1 MSKIVEKE
9 MWDHYSE
16 LPNPAW
22 YEYKNKQEM
31 NKHEQEKAND
41 LKRIAIALEKLT
53 KLLMQVPKNCI
64 TIICSMFKLK
74 PKEFKKLLSL

>member
-22 YEYKNKQEM
+22 YEYKNKKEM
-31 NKHEQEKAND
+31 NKNEQQMYKDISTIAKA
-41 LKRIAIALEKLT
+41 LT
-53 KLLMQVPKNCI
+53 KLVKMIEKD
-64 TIICSMFKLK
+64 MKR
-74 PKEFKKLLSL
+74 

>member
-22 YEYKNKQEM
+22 YEYKNKEEEM
-31 NKHEQEKAND
+31 NKINQEKAND
-41 LKRIAIALEKLT
+41 LKRIAIALEKLA
-53 KLLMQVPKNCI
+53 KLLTKVIKDNA
-64 TIICSMFKLK
+64 
-74 PKEFKKLLSL
+74 

>member
-1 MSKIVEKE
+1 MSKIVDKE

-31 NKHEQEKAND
+31 NRIDQEKAND
-41 LKRIAIALEKLT
+41 LKRIAVALEKLA
-53 KLLMQVPKNCI
+53 KLLTKVIKDNA
-64 TIICSMFKLK
+64 
-74 PKEFKKLLSL
+74 

>member
-22 YEYKNKQEM
+22 YEYKNKEEM
-31 NKHEQEKAND
+31 NRQEQEKAND
-41 LKRIAIALEKLT
+41 IKRIAVALEKLA
-53 KLLMQVPKNCI
+53 KLLTKVIKDNA
-64 TIICSMFKLK
+64 
-74 PKEFKKLLSL
+74 

>member
-1 MSKIVEKE
+1 MSKIVDKE

-31 NKHEQEKAND
+31 NKHEQEKRAQQRQ
-41 LKRIAIALEKLT
+41 KQKLG
-53 KLLMQVPKNCI
+53 
-64 TIICSMFKLK
+64 
-74 PKEFKKLLSL
+74 

>member
-1 MSKIVEKE
+1 MSEIVEKE

-31 NKHEQEKAND
+31 NRIDQEKAKD
-41 LKRIAIALEKLT
+41 IKRIAVALEKLA
-53 KLLMQVPKNCI
+53 KLLTKVIKDNA
-64 TIICSMFKLK
+64 
-74 PKEFKKLLSL
+74 

>member
-22 YEYKNKQEM
+22 YEYKNKEEM
-31 NKHEQEKAND
+31 NRIDQEKAND
-41 LKRIAIALEKLT
+41 IKRIAVALEKLT
-53 KLLMQVPKNCI
+53 KLLTQVIKDNA
-64 TIICSMFKLK
+64 
-74 PKEFKKLLSL
+74 

>member
-22 YEYKNKQEM
+22 YEYKNKEEM
-31 NKHEQEKAND
+31 NRIDQEKAND
-41 LKRIAIALEKLT
+41 IKRIAVALEKLA
-53 KLLMQVPKNCI
+53 KLLTKVI
-64 TIICSMFKLK
+64 
-74 PKEFKKLLSL
+74 KENA

>member
-31 NKHEQEKAND
+31 NRNEQQLYRDISSLTK
-41 LKRIAIALEKLT
+41 ALEKLVKVLT
-53 KLLMQVPKNCI
+53 KLAKDQ
-64 TIICSMFKLK
+64 
-74 PKEFKKLLSL
+74 

>member
-22 YEYKNKQEM
+22 YEYKNKEEM
-31 NKHEQEKAND
+31 NRIDQEKAND
-41 LKRIAIALEKLT
+41 IKRIAVALEKLT
-53 KLLMQVPKNCI
+53 KLL
-64 TIICSMFKLK
+64 TKLI
-74 PKEFKKLLSL
+74 KENA

>member
-22 YEYKNKQEM
+22 YEYKNKEM
-31 NKHEQEKAND
+31 NRYEQEKAND
-41 LKRIAIALEKLT
+41 IKRIAIALEKLT
-53 KLLMQVPKNCI
+53 KLL
-64 TIICSMFKLK
+64 TKLMK
-74 PKEFKKLLSL
+74 DNA

>member
-22 YEYKNKQEM
+22 YEYKNKEEM
-31 NKHEQEKAND
+31 NRIDQEKAND
-41 LKRIAIALEKLT
+41 LKRIAVALEKLA
-53 KLLMQVPKNCI
+53 KLLTKVIKDNA
-64 TIICSMFKLK
+64 
-74 PKEFKKLLSL
+74 